1 MIIHT
6 IIISSIVILNMPQ
19 EIKIKIGK
27 NVKKYRNK
35 AGISQDVL
43 SKKANLSFYTITKIE
58 AGGIPNPSIRTAK
71 KIADALEVSI
81 DDLVK

>member
-1 MIIHT
+1 
-6 IIISSIVILNMPQ
+6 MPK
-19 EIKIKIGK
+19 EVKIKIGE
-27 NVKKYRNK
+27 NVRKYRNRV
-35 AGISQDVL
+35 GISQDVL

-58 AGGIPNPSIRTAK
+58 AGGIPNPTIKTAK

>member
-1 MIIHT
+1 
-6 IIISSIVILNMPQ
+6 MPK
-19 EIKIKIGK
+19 EVKIKIGE
-27 NVKKYRNK
+27 NVKKYRNRV
-35 AGISQDVL
+35 GISQDIL

-58 AGGIPNPSIRTAK
+58 AGGIPNPTIKTAK

>member
-1 MIIHT
+1 M
-6 IIISSIVILNMPQ
+6 SQ
-19 EIKIKIGK
+19 EVKIKIGK

-35 AGISQDVL
+35 AGISQDIL

-58 AGGIPNPSIRTAK
+58 SGGIPNPSIKTAK